1 MLLTMQFTLSLYLSK
16 LLHSAPFV
24 LISFHQDG
32 QSEDQTHSDRLHV
45 VGQLMIQ
52 QQQQQQHTGY
62 RSIDQMI
69 DHRMLQFVW
78 RVDLWLLSAPHIT
91 TSSSIN
97 HSSPKWA

>member
-24 LISFHQDG
+24 LVSFHQDG

-52 QQQQQQHTGY
+52 HQQQHTGY

>member
-1 MLLTMQFTLSLYLSK
+1 MLLTMQSALSLYLSK

-24 LISFHQDG
+24 LISFHQYE
-32 QSEDQTHSDRLHV
+32 QSEDQTPSDRLHV

-52 QQQQQQHTGY
+52 QQQQHSGY

-78 RVDLWLLSAPHIT
+78 RADLWLLSAPHIT

>member
-52 QQQQQQHTGY
+52 QQQHTGY

-69 DHRMLQFVW
+69 DHMMLQFVW

-97 HSSPKWA
+97 HSSPKLA

>member
-1 MLLTMQFTLSLYLSK
+1 MLLTMQSALSLYLSK

-52 QQQQQQHTGY
+52 QQQQHTGY

-78 RVDLWLLSAPHIT
+78 RVDL
-91 TSSSIN
+91 
-97 HSSPKWA
+97 

>member
-1 MLLTMQFTLSLYLSK
+1 MLLTMQSALSLYLSK

-24 LISFHQDG
+24 LVSFHQDG
-32 QSEDQTHSDRLHV
+32 QSEDQTPSDRLHV
-45 VGQLMIQ
+45 VGQLMI

-69 DHRMLQFVW
+69 DHMMLQFVW

-97 HSSPKWA
+97 HSSPKLA